1 MNKIMYSLLIIGLS
15 GILFACTGGQQGS
28 TGAKSPSV
36 AAAPKKVEK
45 VQPIVVQ
52 EEAKKPEYQVAG
64 VRDPFQPFAGSKP
77 SEPGVSG
84 ELGKDIDPLQRLSL
98 SQIYLVG
105 VITGKQNKALIQ
117 ESSGMGYIIS
127 EGTLIGDNNGIV
139 TKITKDAI
147 IITQHFKDYMGR
159 VNTREVVL
167 SLKKEEGEK

>member
-28 TGAKSPSV
+28 TEVKSPSAPHV
-36 AAAPKKVEK
+36 PKKAEK
-45 VQPIVVQ
+45 VQPIVVP
-52 EEAKKPEYQVAG
+52 EEVKKPEYQVVG
-64 VRDPFQPFAGSKP
+64 VRDPFLPFEGVTPGESGVLSKE
-77 SEPGVSG
+77 S
-84 ELGKDIDPLQRLSL
+84 DPLQRLSL

-105 VITGKQNKALIQ
+105 VIIGKQSKALIQ

-127 EGTLIGDNNGIV
+127 EGTLIGENNGIV
-139 TKITKDAI
+139 TKIAKDGVTI
-147 IITQHFKDYMGR
+147 KQHFKDYMGR